1 MNGGINAIR
10 GFLFQYLIC
19 ILDSFENNWSR
30 VIIEPTEAE
39 DKVDILWVFQE
50 NGKVTKKAVQVKSTQ
65 NQFGKPEARKIAKE
79 LKSNFKDAD
88 SYELIL
94 IGHVSGSLLKDSI
107 EIEEDGVRIPYP
119 KVFDLNA
126 FKGQAC
132 HMIDRYLDQNYD
144 AQLPWRHLEI
154 FVCSL
159 IGELQF
165 YTTSKQEVTRDEFE
179 NKLRYWVELH
189 VNSIDYELQENHNFK
204 RLYGFEA
211 PPRLRI
217 AISRFYKQSRKI
229 RRHSLKRGESFLDVD
244 RSNALKVDYPISARV
259 HFRVG
264 LVLLF
269 VGLVL
274 LLVTFSL
281 TTISLI
287 HSVYYSWGYLFIFL
301 ICFVSI
307 FMIIL
312 PLMMPYFAAK
322 QIEKELEEFKKPSRT
337 KYKH

>member
-19 ILDSFENNWSR
+19 ILDSFEDNWSH

-65 NQFGKPEARKIAKE
+65 NQFGKPEAIKIAKE
-79 LKSNFKDAD
+79 LENNFKDAD

-94 IGHVSGSLLKDSI
+94 IGHVSSSLLKDLI
-107 EIEEDGVRIPYP
+107 ESEEDGVRIPYP

-132 HMIDRYLDQNYD
+132 HMMDQYLDENYD
-144 AQLPWRHLEI
+144 TQLPWKHLEI

-165 YTTSKQEVTRDEFE
+165 YTTNKQEITRDEFE

-204 RLYGFEA
+204 RFYGFEA

-229 RRHSLKRGESFLDVD
+229 RRHSLKRGEFFLDVD
-244 RSNALKVDYPISARV
+244 RSNALIVVYRIEDVVFFYGWLIFLSVASILMITSLIISV
-259 HFRVG
+259 SYNWVF
-264 LVLLF
+264 LLLF
-269 VGLVL
+269 LVFL
-274 LLVTFSL
+274 
-281 TTISLI
+281 
-287 HSVYYSWGYLFIFL
+287 FL
-301 ICFVSI
+301 IFGV
-307 FMIIL
+307 IL
-312 PLMMPYFAAK
+312 PPMLPYFAAK
-322 QIEKELEEFKKPSRT
+322 QIEKELKELKEPFQRK
-337 KYKH
+337 